1 MPRIGLSGVRYLGI
15 DYGSKRIGLALSDPE
30 GHMAFPHS
38 SVPDLGGVLRVIAR
52 EGVGVA
58 VIGMPVPFGG
68 GESAQGQSVRA
79 FAERLRAAV
88 ELPIEFENEA
98 LTTKIAEEHA
108 LPRGADASAAALIL
122 QSYLDRLNAKSKT

>member
-1 MPRIGLSGVRYLGI
+1 MRYLGI

-30 GHMAFPHS
+30 GRLAFPHS
-38 SVPDLGGVLRVIAR
+38 SVPDLGGVLAVIAR
-52 EGVGVA
+52 EGVGAV

-68 GESAQGQSVRA
+68 GESAQGRTVRA

-88 ELPIEFENEA
+88 ELPLEFENEV

-108 LPRGADASAAALIL
+108 PPGKADASAAALIL
-122 QSYLDRLNAKSKT
+122 QSYLDKHRN